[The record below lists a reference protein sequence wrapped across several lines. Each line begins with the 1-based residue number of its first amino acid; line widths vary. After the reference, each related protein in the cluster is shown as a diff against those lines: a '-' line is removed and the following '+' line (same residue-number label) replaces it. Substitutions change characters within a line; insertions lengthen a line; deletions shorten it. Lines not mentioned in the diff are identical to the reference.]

1 MERTSTIGRQIEREE
16 SLMNANKQNENQY
29 KDLLEAVDV
38 MNSEKLNSSGLSV
51 NVVNSLKLMKR
62 ENEKQ

>member
-1 MERTSTIGRQIEREE
+1 
-16 SLMNANKQNENQY
+16 MNANKQNENQY

-51 NVVNSLKLMKR
+51 NVVNSVKLMKR